1 MCQSH
6 SQNPYRRSARTR
18 IIVTVNMMPNPFF
31 VRALGAR
38 AKSYK
43 KKMGAGATS
52 FHSIVGDH
60 AVVFLTRTKREQTA
74 RAITPARHLSL
85 DGDHKYADGD
95 MHKGEKPNIV
105 AGAYINSVKG
115 AKETALFNI
124 DATIGGLIK
133 QAPPNDGVLAAIGK
147 LGVKAD
153 SVAFDIWSD
162 GAGKNEAWLM
172 ADGTLY
178 SVDLATGKATEAAKI
193 AGVSGTVKD
202 IAIMGM

>member
-1 MCQSH
+1 
-6 SQNPYRRSARTR
+6 
-18 IIVTVNMMPNPFF
+18 
-31 VRALGAR
+31 
-38 AKSYK
+38 
-43 KKMGAGATS
+43 
-52 FHSIVGDH
+52 
-60 AVVFLTRTKREQTA
+60 
-74 RAITPARHLSL
+74 
-85 DGDHKYADGD
+85 

-162 GAGKNEAWLM
+162 GSGKNE
-172 ADGTLY
+172 DV
-178 SVDLATGKATEAAKI
+178 VDAEFTEVDDDKKNKKSA
-193 AGVSGTVKD
+193 
-202 IAIMGM
+202 

>member
-1 MCQSH
+1 
-6 SQNPYRRSARTR
+6 
-18 IIVTVNMMPNPFF
+18 V
-31 VRALGAR
+31 
-38 AKSYK
+38 
-43 KKMGAGATS
+43 MGADGMNLRAN
-52 FHSIVGDH
+52 VDDGK
-60 AVVFLTRTKREQTA
+60 VTK
-74 RAITPARHLSL
+74 

-105 AGAYINSVKG
+105 AGAYTNSVKG

-124 DATIGGLIK
+124 DGTIGGLIK

-147 LGVKAD
+147 LGIKPN
-153 SVAFDIWSD
+153 SVAFDIRSD

-172 ADGTLY
+172 AGDTLY